1 MTSNIESFPDDKAS
15 RMMRKAILRELQCPP
30 DAPDDPPPADNLE
43 QVARALVRKAG
54 QGDVAAIKEVL
65 DRIDGKTLPGVPD
78 ADETPKEP
86 IRRIYVSW
94 KPPKLLSTTSPAC
107 ISPPSTSGGS
117 GSPAS

>member
-1 MTSNIESFPDDKAS
+1 MTSNIEPTEDNKAS
-15 RMMRKAILRELQCPP
+15 RMMRKAIVRELQCPP
-30 DAPDDPPPADNLE
+30 DAPDQPAADNLE

-86 IRRIYVSW
+86 IRRIYLSW
-94 KPPKLLSTTSPAC
+94 KPPE
-107 ISPPSTSGGS
+107 
-117 GSPAS
+117 

>member
-1 MTSNIESFPDDKAS
+1 MSSDIESFQDSKAG

-86 IRRIYVSW
+86 IRRIYLSW
-94 KPPKLLSTTSPAC
+94 KPPE
-107 ISPPSTSGGS
+107 
-117 GSPAS
+117 

>member
-1 MTSNIESFPDDKAS
+1 MTSNIEPTEDNKAS
-15 RMMRKAILRELQCPP
+15 RMMRKAIVRELQCPP
-30 DAPDDPPPADNLE
+30 DAPDQPAADNLE

-86 IRRIYVSW
+86 IRRVYLSW
-94 KPPKLLSTTSPAC
+94 KKPE
-107 ISPPSTSGGS
+107 
-117 GSPAS
+117 